1 MHYQVFSDCKWQKRN
16 STQSSFLNC
25 AFIGSMAKK
34 IQGYNSWLQVPLDPG
49 GQMTTSGLSFSP
61 SFRSALFTAGMGGVW
76 YPPSRSSLHRAE
88 QASVPIILTAISH
101 REKSTSHLPVSEPGP
116 SRMVGLGEWE
126 HVNDCPFRIVGSGI
140 PQRKRSRPDKI
151 VVHVHFMVNSKHVNI
166 LCINGGR
173 GKYAKF
179 CFNDCTYP
187 LFGVCVPES
196 ECV

>member
-1 MHYQVFSDCKWQKRN
+1 
-16 STQSSFLNC
+16 
-25 AFIGSMAKK
+25 
-34 IQGYNSWLQVPLDPG
+34 
-49 GQMTTSGLSFSP
+49 
-61 SFRSALFTAGMGGVW
+61 
-76 YPPSRSSLHRAE
+76 
-88 QASVPIILTAISH
+88 
-101 REKSTSHLPVSEPGP
+101 
-116 SRMVGLGEWE
+116 MVGLGEWE

-179 CFNDCTYP
+179 CFNDCAYP